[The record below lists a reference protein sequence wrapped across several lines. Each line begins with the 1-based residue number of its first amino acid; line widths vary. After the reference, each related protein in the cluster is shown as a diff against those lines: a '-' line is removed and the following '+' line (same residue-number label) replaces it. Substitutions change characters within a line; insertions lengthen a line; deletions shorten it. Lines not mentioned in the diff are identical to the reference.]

1 VVTDGAKV
9 DVPQVGWFWDT
20 LQPVAYAPGAGCFA
34 AGTEYA
40 HGGLSLQECVIPD
53 LTISL
58 GADAQVL
65 FVEIDSVTWLG
76 LRCRVVVKPAGTRS
90 DFTAEDAEGRREED
104 KESKPPRSSASSAV
118 MTSLFAELRAK
129 PNVAG
134 SRICEGKALDSEGR
148 AGLLV
153 EDEALSGATTSLV
166 VYDTAGRVIAKQAT
180 IVGGGD

>member
-1 VVTDGAKV
+1 
-9 DVPQVGWFWDT
+9 
-20 LQPVAYAPGAGCFA
+20 
-34 AGTEYA
+34 
-40 HGGLSLQECVIPD
+40 VIPD

-76 LRCRVVVKPAGTRS
+76 LRCRVVVKPAAAG
-90 DFTAEDAEGRREED
+90 
-104 KESKPPRSSASSAV
+104 
-118 MTSLFAELRAK
+118 LWAELRAK

-134 SRICEGKALDSEGR
+134 SRICEGRALESEGR

-153 EDEALSGATTSLV
+153 EDEALSGTTTSLV

-180 IVGGGD
+180 IVGGDE